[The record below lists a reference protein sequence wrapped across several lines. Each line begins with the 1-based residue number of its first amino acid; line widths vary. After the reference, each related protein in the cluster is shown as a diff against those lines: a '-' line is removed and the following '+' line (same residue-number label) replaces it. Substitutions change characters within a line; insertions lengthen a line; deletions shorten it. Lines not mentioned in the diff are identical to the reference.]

1 MNNKKTSKKRIK
13 IRDIEDLKKALLEKN
28 IILQSYNELNL
39 KEIFLKDFNIDTNVF
54 NKIYCSIKE
63 GLITYKVEDINDFID
78 YIKNII
84 IFEDEHKKLCEK
96 LNKIKILKIDRV
108 EYDRIPSIQDDVE
121 HILKIVDYIKEA
133 ISAEIDDEGKLKLNS
148 LEDEVDRD
156 YVYTKDIELLKK
168 IIIYNNNN
176 IKEEYDESS
185 QTKTLLIE
193 VPNNINFDY
202 IKAEKGSVEYYQHI
216 KSYIPRMKRLIRNID
231 KYIEVEEINGVFK
244 INQSTAIQDSVNM
257 AIAVFNNQEFRAV
270 SGKNDI
276 KNSCKLVSLEEAVF
290 ESCKVNKLGKLG
302 IGYNRVNDSEKKIFE
317 YINKKIE
324 DKELNPEGNLTLYTK
339 WQPCPSCYYVISQF
353 INKYPKIDIKVK
365 YYKEYGEIEKYKKN

>member
-1 MNNKKTSKKRIK
+1 MNNNKTSKKRIK

-39 KEIFLKDFNIDTNVF
+39 KEIFLKYFNIDTNVF
-54 NKIYCSIKE
+54 NNIYCSIKE

-156 YVYTKDIELLKK
+156 YVYAKDIELLKK

-202 IKAEKGSVEYYQHI
+202 IKAENGSVEYYQHI

>member
-84 IFEDEHKKLCEK
+84 IFEDEHKKLCKK

-148 LEDEVDRD
+148 LEDELDRD
-156 YVYTKDIELLKK
+156 YVYAKDIELLKK

>member
-148 LEDEVDRD
+148 LEDEVDRG
-156 YVYTKDIELLKK
+156 YVYAKDIELLKK

-202 IKAEKGSVEYYQHI
+202 IKAENGSVEYYQHI

>member
-156 YVYTKDIELLKK
+156 YVYAKDIELLKK

-202 IKAEKGSVEYYQHI
+202 IKAENGSVEYYQHI

>member
-1 MNNKKTSKKRIK
+1 MNNNKTSKKRIK

-156 YVYTKDIELLKK
+156 YVYAKDIELLKK

>member
-39 KEIFLKDFNIDTNVF
+39 KEIFLKDFDIDTNVF

-156 YVYTKDIELLKK
+156 YVYAKDIELLKK

-202 IKAEKGSVEYYQHI
+202 IKAENGSVEYYQHI

>member
-84 IFEDEHKKLCEK
+84 IFEDEHKKLCKK

>member
-39 KEIFLKDFNIDTNVF
+39 KEIFLKDFNIDIDIF

-156 YVYTKDIELLKK
+156 YVYAKDIELLKK

>member
-39 KEIFLKDFNIDTNVF
+39 KEIFLKDFNIDIDIF

-84 IFEDEHKKLCEK
+84 IFEDEHKKLCKK

-156 YVYTKDIELLKK
+156 YVYAKDIELLKK

>member
-63 GLITYKVEDINDFID
+63 GIITYKVEDINDFID

-156 YVYTKDIELLKK
+156 YVYAKDIELLKK

>member
-156 YVYTKDIELLKK
+156 YVYAKDIELLKK

-276 KNSCKLVSLEEAVF
+276 KNSCKLVSLEDAVF

>member
-1 MNNKKTSKKRIK
+1 MNNNKTSKKRIK

-148 LEDEVDRD
+148 LEHEVDRD
-156 YVYTKDIELLKK
+156 YVYAKDIELLKK

-202 IKAEKGSVEYYQHI
+202 IKAENGSVEYYQHI

>member
-156 YVYTKDIELLKK
+156 YVYAKDIELLKK
-168 IIIYNNNN
+168 IIIYNINN

-257 AIAVFNNQEFRAV
+257 AIVVFNNQEFRAV

-324 DKELNPEGNLTLYTK
+324 HKELNPEGNLTLYTK

>member
-156 YVYTKDIELLKK
+156 YVYAKDIELLKK

-202 IKAEKGSVEYYQHI
+202 IKAENGSVEYYQHI
-216 KSYIPRMKRLIRNID
+216 KSYIPRMKRLIR
-231 KYIEVEEINGVFK
+231 K
-244 INQSTAIQDSVNM
+244 IG
-257 AIAVFNNQEFRAV
+257 RAHV
-270 SGKNDI
+270 
-276 KNSCKLVSLEEAVF
+276 
-290 ESCKVNKLGKLG
+290 
-302 IGYNRVNDSEKKIFE
+302 
-317 YINKKIE
+317 
-324 DKELNPEGNLTLYTK
+324 
-339 WQPCPSCYYVISQF
+339 
-353 INKYPKIDIKVK
+353 
-365 YYKEYGEIEKYKKN
+365 

>member
-156 YVYTKDIELLKK
+156 YVYAKDIELLKK

-276 KNSCKLVSLEEAVF
+276 KNSCKLVSLEDAVF

-324 DKELNPEGNLTLYTK
+324 HKELNPEGNLTLYTK

>member
-156 YVYTKDIELLKK
+156 YVYAKDIELLKR
-168 IIIYNNNN
+168 IITYNNNN

-202 IKAEKGSVEYYQHI
+202 IKAENGSVEYYQHI

>member
-1 MNNKKTSKKRIK
+1 
-13 IRDIEDLKKALLEKN
+13 
-28 IILQSYNELNL
+28 
-39 KEIFLKDFNIDTNVF
+39 
-54 NKIYCSIKE
+54 
-63 GLITYKVEDINDFID
+63 
-78 YIKNII
+78 
-84 IFEDEHKKLCEK
+84 
-96 LNKIKILKIDRV
+96 
-108 EYDRIPSIQDDVE
+108 
-121 HILKIVDYIKEA
+121 
-133 ISAEIDDEGKLKLNS
+133 
-148 LEDEVDRD
+148 
-156 YVYTKDIELLKK
+156 
-168 IIIYNNNN
+168 
-176 IKEEYDESS
+176 
-185 QTKTLLIE
+185 
-193 VPNNINFDY
+193 
-202 IKAEKGSVEYYQHI
+202 
-216 KSYIPRMKRLIRNID
+216 MKRLIRNID
-231 KYIEVEEINGVFK
+231 KYIEVEDVNGVFK

-324 DKELNPEGNLTLYTK
+324 HKELNPEGNLTLYTK

>member
-84 IFEDEHKKLCEK
+84 IFEDEHKKLCKK

-148 LEDEVDRD
+148 LEHEVDRD
-156 YVYTKDIELLKK
+156 YVYAKDIELLKK

>member
-156 YVYTKDIELLKK
+156 YVYAKDIELLKK

-202 IKAEKGSVEYYQHI
+202 IKAENGSVEYYQHI

-276 KNSCKLVSLEEAVF
+276 KNSCKLVSLEDAVF

-324 DKELNPEGNLTLYTK
+324 HKELNPEGNLTLYTK

>member
-156 YVYTKDIELLKK
+156 YVYAKDIELLKK

-202 IKAEKGSVEYYQHI
+202 IKVEKGSVEYYQHI